1 MSEHLTA
8 FYEFGPFRLNVR
20 ERSLLREGEQ
30 VPLTPRA
37 FETLL
42 VLVLNRDRVVEKQE
56 LMDTLWPDSEVEEN
70 NLSQSISAVRKAL
83 GEKTG
88 EQKYIKTITR
98 RGYRFLAA
106 VREVR
111 ADDAS
116 TAAEEQDV
124 STPGADAYQGTIT
137 GPGAERGM
145 TQETPHVEERQSG
158 RRKRPLSER
167 VLTVATI
174 LALFVVIG
182 VVVLR
187 TGKRSEERADP
198 SEGRLVGARPHG
210 EKVEMEVWWPEDEVR
225 ISGTH
230 PFKAIVTNLSLH
242 EYTMYWQV
250 DGDRL
255 NPLANNYELYPH
267 KEILVD
273 LSGWKWRGDGPYK
286 VNFVAK
292 DALGKTIAERE
303 VKIYVG
309 P

>member
-1 MSEHLTA
+1 MSGHLTA
-8 FYEFGPFRLNVR
+8 FYEFGPFHLNVR

-42 VLVLNRDRVVEKQE
+42 VLVRNRDRVVEKQE
-56 LMDTLWPDSEVEEN
+56 LLDTLWPDSEVEEN

-98 RGYRFLAA
+98 RGYRFVAA

-111 ADDAS
+111 ADGAAM
-116 TAAEEQDV
+116 AAEGQDP
-124 STPGADAYQGTIT
+124 SLPGADAYQGIII
-137 GPGAERGM
+137 GLDAEPSVA
-145 TQETPHVEERQSG
+145 QETPQIEGRQSDE
-158 RRKRPLSER
+158 RKRRPSKR
-167 VLTVATI
+167 VLIVITI
-174 LALFVVIG
+174 LALCVVTSL
-182 VVVLR
+182 VVLR
-187 TGKRSEERADP
+187 TGKWSEEHTDP
-198 SEGRLVGARPHG
+198 SDGRLVSARPHG
-210 EKVEMEVWWPEDEVR
+210 EKVEMDIWWPKDGVR

-255 NPLANNYELYPH
+255 NPLANNYEVYPH

-292 DALGKTIAERE
+292 DSLGKTIAERE